1 MDGLPQHYLQRA
13 LRAQV
18 YDVARRTPLDAAP
31 KLSARTGVRLLLK
44 REDLQPTF
52 SFKLRGAYN
61 CIHRLDAA
69 QRTHGVVAASAGN
82 HAQGVALAARELG
95 VAARIYMPRTTPD
108 IKVQAVAALGA
119 EIVQTGDDFDAAC
132 AAAKADARSS
142 GARFIHP
149 FDDEDVIAGQGTIGV
164 EITQQLPDPPG
175 VVFVPVGGGGM
186 AAGVAAT
193 LKAICPET
201 KVIGVEPEDA
211 AGMKAALD
219 AGEPVD
225 IGATGMF
232 ADGVA
237 VRKVGRT
244 TFSLC
249 QALLDEVITVSV
261 DQVCSAVRLVFE
273 EVRAVPEPAGALAVA
288 GALAWA
294 KRHPGSV
301 NDKARWVAIVSGA
314 NVNFDRLGHVV
325 ERCTLGDGS
334 EALLAVTI
342 PERPGSFLEFCRVL
356 GQSSVTEFNYR
367 HNGTAEARVFVGVRL
382 GEPSGELQ
390 GHLAEAGYEVIDLS
404 GNEVAKL
411 HLRHLVGGCLPVD
424 EREVLVRFEFPER
437 PGALLE
443 FLTVLAGRWTISL
456 FHYRNHGAAHGRVL
470 AGFLVPVADDAA
482 FAAFLRE
489 TGYHHVDESDN
500 PACREFLSRAP
511 EATASTRRAMVVDGA
526 SST

>member
-1 MDGLPQHYLQRA
+1 MPQHYLQRA

-18 YDVARRTPLDAAP
+18 YDVARRTPLDPAP
-31 KLSARTGVRLLLK
+31 RLSERIGVALLLK

-61 CIHRLDAA
+61 CIHQLDDAA
-69 QRTHGVVAASAGN
+69 RARGVVAASAGN

-95 VAARIYMPRTTPD
+95 VAARIFMPRTTPD

-132 AAAKADARSS
+132 AAAIADAEAN

-164 EITQQLPDPPG
+164 EITQQLPEPPD
-175 VVFVPVGGGGM
+175 VVFVCVGGGGM
-186 AAGVAAT
+186 AAGMAAT
-193 LKAICPET
+193 IKAICPET
-201 KVIGVEPEDA
+201 KLIGVEPEDA
-211 AGMKAALD
+211 ASMKAAFE
-219 AGEPVD
+219 AGKPVD

-237 VRKVGRT
+237 VRQVGQT
-244 TFSLC
+244 TFDLC
-249 QALLDEVITVSV
+249 RALLDDVITVSV
-261 DQVCSAVRLVFE
+261 DEVCTAVRLVFE

-288 GALAWA
+288 GAVAWA
-294 KRHPGSV
+294 KV
-301 NDKARWVAIVSGA
+301 NPEAVRPDARWVSVVSGA

-325 ERCTLGDGS
+325 ERCALGDGT

-342 PERPGSFLEFCRVL
+342 PERAGSFLEFCRML

-367 HNGTAEARVFVGVRL
+367 HNGTPNARVFVGVRL
-382 GEPSGELQ
+382 REPASLLAT
-390 GHLAEAGYEVIDLS
+390 HLEDAGYAVTDLT

-411 HLRHLVGGCLPVD
+411 HLRHLVGGGLPV
-424 EREVLVRFEFPER
+424 ESREVLYRFEFPER

-443 FLTVLAGRWTISL
+443 FLTVLAGRWSISL
-456 FHYRNHGAAHGRVL
+456 FHYRNHGAAQGRVL
-470 AGFLVPVADDAA
+470 AGFLVPAGDDEA
-482 FAAFLRE
+482 FATFLTE
-489 TGYHHVDESDN
+489 TGYVHVDESRN
-500 PACREFLSRAP
+500 PAYREFLVSNRTADSEKRSLRA
-511 EATASTRRAMVVDGA
+511 
-526 SST
+526 

>member
-1 MDGLPQHYLQRA
+1 MHAAP
-13 LRAQV
+13 
-18 YDVARRTPLDAAP
+18 PLDPAP
-31 KLSARTGVRLLLK
+31 KLSARAGVELLLK
-44 REDLQPTF
+44 REDLQPTN

-69 QRTHGVVAASAGN
+69 ARARGVVAASAGN
-82 HAQGVALAARELG
+82 HAQGVALAAQMLG
-95 VAARIYMPRTTPD
+95 VAARIFMPRTTPA

-119 EIVQTGDDFDAAC
+119 DIVQTGDDFDAAC
-132 AAAKADARSS
+132 AAALADAAANGS
-142 GARFIHP
+142 RFIHP

-164 EITQQLPDPPG
+164 EITQQLPEAPDA
-175 VVFVPVGGGGM
+175 VFVCVGGGGM

-193 LKAICPET
+193 VKAVCPET

-211 AGMKAALD
+211 ASMKAALE

-244 TFSLC
+244 TFELC
-249 QALLDEVITVSV
+249 RALLDEVITVSV
-261 DQVCSAVRLVFE
+261 DEVCTAVRLVFE

-294 KRHPGSV
+294 KAHPEWARP
-301 NDKARWVAIVSGA
+301 DARWVSVVSGA

-325 ERCTLGDGS
+325 ERCALGDGS

-342 PERPGSFLEFCRVL
+342 PERAGSFLEFCRVL

-367 HNGTAEARVFVGVRL
+367 HNGTGDARVFVGVRL
-382 GEPSGELQ
+382 REPVADLVA
-390 GHLAEAGYEVIDLS
+390 HLAEAGYAVTDLT

-411 HLRHLVGGCLPVD
+411 HLRHLVGGGLPVG
-424 EREVLVRFEFPER
+424 EREVLYRFEFPER

-443 FLTVLAGRWTISL
+443 FLTVLAGRWSISL
-456 FHYRNHGAAHGRVL
+456 FHYRNHGAAQGRVL
-470 AGFLVPVADDAA
+470 AGFLVPDGDDAA
-482 FAAFLRE
+482 FDAFLRD
-489 TGYHHVDESDN
+489 TGYHHVDESAN
-500 PACREFLSRAP
+500 PAYREFLAARDAGP
-511 EATASTRRAMVVDGA
+511 GDGLRRLSV
-526 SST
+526 